1 MTSDE
6 HIMKKPDE
14 RIATTPGPIDDVRGH
29 HEEHIVDQP
38 GAATV
43 QPPASA
49 VRTDTN
55 VEQTRSVRSQKEGRT
70 GGALFE
76 EGEVSRLRNRWI
88 DIQNS
93 FVDEPRRAVKEADG
107 LVVDLTKRLTEMFAA
122 ERAALERQWDRNN
135 EVTTEDLR
143 IALKGYHAFFDRLLA
158 VS

>member
-6 HIMKKPDE
+6 RMTKKLDE
-14 RIATTPGPIDDVRGH
+14 RIATTPGPIDEVRGR
-29 HEEHIVDQP
+29 HEEQIVDQS

-43 QPPASA
+43 QPPAP
-49 VRTDTN
+49 VRTDSR
-55 VEQTRSVRSQKEGRT
+55 VEQTRSVRSQTEGQ
-70 GGALFE
+70 GVLFQ

-88 DIQNS
+88 EIQNS
-93 FVDEPRRAVKEADG
+93 FVDEPRRAVKDADG

-143 IALKGYHAFFDRLLA
+143 IALKRYHAFFDRLLA
-158 VS
+158 V